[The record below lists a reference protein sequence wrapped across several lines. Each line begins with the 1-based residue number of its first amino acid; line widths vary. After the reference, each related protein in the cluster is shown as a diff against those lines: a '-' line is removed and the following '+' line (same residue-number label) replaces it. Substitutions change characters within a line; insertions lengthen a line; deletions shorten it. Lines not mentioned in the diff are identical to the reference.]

1 MKSYEKIKI
10 NRKFI
15 FLKMITKFRYDI
27 SFLRAFSVI
36 SVLLYHF
43 KFSYFKGGFIGVDIF
58 FVISGYLMTKIILS
72 GFEQHNFNLL
82 NFYKR
87 RVFRIFP
94 ALLVMILFFSI
105 IVFFLLPTQFLVYLK
120 SAFSSSLFFSNIYY
134 YLNSGYF
141 DQSSQYNFLLHTWSL
156 AVEWQFYLI
165 YPILLLILSK
175 LYLTNRYLFKKFYYL
190 LILFSLISML
200 YHNSN
205 SNSFSFYIFYT
216 RAWEMM
222 LGGAA
227 FLNENKLKK
236 ISKKYKILI
245 TILSFIVIIYF
256 TCINDFNGIW
266 PNIITI
272 IPVLCI
278 SVIISI
284 NYDFSAYKNK
294 IVNHLG
300 DLSYSIYL
308 YHWPLYV
315 LSLFF
320 ALDTRIRYRLLF
332 ILLSIILSILSFHFV
347 EKRKY
352 DKKVKYLLSGSFILF
367 CISFILTKLD
377 ANIYYKKIGNLINI
391 TANYK
396 YSNEAEEQY
405 NLGKKH
411 LLSTQKFEDYNKNYW
426 AVNNDRLNV
435 ILLGDSHA
443 GMFSKTIYNLLEENN
458 INCIQVTADATYPML
473 HSKSQFKGPIS
484 FFNYF
489 FKIYFPLNH
498 EKIKLVLISANY
510 AAYSKDE
517 LIKKINF
524 TDTYFNKYNIKVLY
538 LGQTDIY
545 PIDYPTYYYLKT
557 TYGNEYRNDIKNN
570 ENLIE
575 INNFLKHYLGNKYI
589 DLMDYKINKIS
600 PNYIPYMYD
609 TNHLT
614 YYGTEQYKHPIKNKI
629 LEAIN

>member
-1 MKSYEKIKI
+1 MLYEIKI
-10 NRKFI
+10 NWKFI
-15 FLKMITKFRYDI
+15 FLKMITKFRCDI

-43 KFSYFKGGFIGVDIF
+43 KFSYFQGGFVGVDIF

-87 RVFRIFP
+87 RVLRIFP
-94 ALLVMILFFSI
+94 ALLVMILFFSVI
-105 IVFFLLPTQFLVYLK
+105 IFFLLPTQFLVYLK

-156 AVEWQFYLI
+156 AVEWQFYLL
-165 YPILLLILSK
+165 YPILLLLLRK
-175 LYLTNRYLFKKFYYL
+175 LYLINRFRFKKFYYL
-190 LILFSLISML
+190 LIFFSIISML
-200 YHNSN
+200 YHNRN

-227 FLNENKLKK
+227 FLNEKTLKK
-236 ISKKYKILI
+236 IPEKIKILI
-245 TILSFIVIIYF
+245 IILSFIVIVYF
-256 TCINDFNGIW
+256 TCINDFKGVW
-266 PNIITI
+266 PDLITI

-284 NYDFSAYKNK
+284 NHDFGIYKNK
-294 IVNHLG
+294 MLKHIG

-308 YHWPLYV
+308 YHWPFYV

-320 ALDTRIRYRLLF
+320 ALGTRIRYRLLF
-332 ILLSIILSILSFHFV
+332 ILLSIIFSIFSFHFI

-352 DKKVKYLLSGSFILF
+352 DNKVKYLLSGSFILF
-367 CISFILTKLD
+367 CISFILTKVD
-377 ANIYYKKIGNLINI
+377 ANIYYKKNGNLINA

-405 NLGKKH
+405 SLGKKH
-411 LLSTQKFEDYNKNYW
+411 LLSTQKFEDYNIKYWVVKN
-426 AVNNDRLNV
+426 DGLHV

-443 GMFSKTIYNLLEENN
+443 GMFSKTVHNLLKENN
-458 INCIQVTADATYPML
+458 INCIQATADATYPML
-473 HSKSQFKGPIS
+473 HSKGDFKGPID

-489 FKIYFPLNH
+489 FTKYFPLNH
-498 EKIKLVLISANY
+498 EKIKLVIISANY

-524 TDTYFNKYNIKVLY
+524 TENYFSKYNIKVLY

-545 PIDYPTYYYLKT
+545 PIDYPTYYH
-557 TYGNEYRNDIKNN
+557 IKNTYKIVYNN
-570 ENLIE
+570 ELKNKKNLIE
-575 INNFLKHYLGNKYI
+575 ANNFLIDYLGNKYV
-589 DLMDYKINKIS
+589 DLMNYKIKKIS
-600 PNYIPYMYD
+600 PNYTPYMYD
-609 TNHLT
+609 SNHLT
-614 YYGTEQYKHPIKNKI
+614 YYGTEQYKSFIKNRI